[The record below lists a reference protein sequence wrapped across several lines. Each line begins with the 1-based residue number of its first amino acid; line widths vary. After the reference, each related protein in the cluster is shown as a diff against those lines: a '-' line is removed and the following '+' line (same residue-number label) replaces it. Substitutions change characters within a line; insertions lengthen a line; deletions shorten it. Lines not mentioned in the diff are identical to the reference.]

1 MNTLRVGLLLAAMTA
16 LFLVVGWMI
25 GGTTGMVIALVVA
38 AGMNAFAYWNSDR
51 MVLRMYNAREVDAHT
66 APQLYGIVE
75 RLARRADLPMPRVY
89 VIESAQP
96 NAFATG
102 RNPQNAAVA
111 ATTGLLRLLNAEELA
126 GVMAHE
132 LAHVKHRDILT
143 STITATLAG
152 AIGMLANFAF
162 FFGATSDDEEG
173 NPLGFVGLLLMS
185 ILAPLAA
192 MVVQMGISRS
202 NEYAADATGAEI
214 CGQPLWLAQRAG
226 KTGSRRPDHR
236 QRASRKQPRHR
247 PYVHRQPL
255 ARPGHGQPVLYSPK
269 NRQPHC
275 PPATNGRCGWHG
287 NPGRHWPVGLIS
299 GIVPPPK

>member
-1 MNTLRVGLLLAAMTA
+1 MNV
-16 LFLVVGWMI
+16 
-25 GGTTGMVIALVVA
+25 
-38 AGMNAFAYWNSDR
+38 FAYWNSDR
-51 MVLRMYNAREVDAHT
+51 MILRMYNAQEVDARS

-111 ATTGLLRLLNAEELA
+111 ATTGLLRILNADELA

-143 STITATLAG
+143 ATIVATLAG

-162 FFGATSDDEEG
+162 FFGATSNDEEGG
-173 NPLGFVGLLLMS
+173 NPLGFVGVLLMS

-192 MVVQMGISRS
+192 MIVQMGISRS
-202 NEYAADATGAEI
+202 NEYAADAAGAEI
-214 CGQPLWLAQRAG
+214 CGQPLWLASALEKLEAGARTIDNHRAE
-226 KTGSRRPDHR
+226 
-236 QRASRKQPRHR
+236 
-247 PYVHRQPL
+247 
-255 ARPGHGQPVLYSPK
+255 
-269 NRQPHC
+269 NN
-275 PPATNGRCGWHG
+275 PATAHMFIV
-287 NPGRHWPVGLIS
+287 NPLHARAMDSLFSTH
-299 GIVPPPK
+299 PKTANRVARLRQMAGAGGMGHPAATGPWG

>member
-16 LFLVVGWMI
+16 LFLVVGWII
-25 GGTTGMVIALVVA
+25 GGTTGMIVALIAA
-38 AGMNAFAYWNSDR
+38 AGMNAFAFWNSDR
-51 MVLRMYNAREVDAHT
+51 MILRMYNAREVDAHS
-66 APQLYGIVE
+66 APQLHGIVE
-75 RLARRADLPMPRVY
+75 RLAHRADLPMPRVY

-152 AIGMLANFAF
+152 AIGMLANFAL
-162 FFGATSDDEEG
+162 FFGATSNDDGEG
-173 NPLGFVGLLLMS
+173 SPLGFVGLLLMS

-192 MVVQMGISRS
+192 MVVQMGVSRS
-202 NEYAADATGAEI
+202 NEYAADAAGAEI
-214 CGQPLWLAQRAG
+214 CGQPLWLASALEKLETGARAI
-226 KTGSRRPDHR
+226 DNV
-236 QRASRKQPRHR
+236 RAE
-247 PYVHRQPL
+247 
-255 ARPGHGQPVLYSPK
+255 
-269 NRQPHC
+269 N
-275 PPATNGRCGWHG
+275 
-287 NPGRHWPVGLIS
+287 NPGTAHMFIVNPLHAHAVDGLFSTHPKTANRIARLRQMAGVGGMGTLAAT
-299 GIVPPPK
+299 GPWG

>member
-16 LFLVVGWMI
+16 LFLVVGWLI
-25 GGTTGMVIALVVA
+25 GGTAGMAVALMVA

-51 MVLRMYNAREVDAHT
+51 MILRMYNAREVDAHT

-75 RLARRADLPMPRVY
+75 RLAHRAELPMPRVY
-89 VIESAQP
+89 VIDSAQP

-143 STITATLAG
+143 GTITATLAG
-152 AIGMLANFAF
+152 SIGMLANFAL
-162 FFGATSDDEEG
+162 FFGATSNDEEG

-192 MVVQMGISRS
+192 MIVQMGVSRS
-202 NEYAADATGAEI
+202 NEYAADAAGAEI
-214 CGQPLWLAQRAG
+214 CGQPLWLAGALEKLETGTRAI
-226 KTGSRRPDHR
+226 DNV
-236 QRASRKQPRHR
+236 RAE
-247 PYVHRQPL
+247 
-255 ARPGHGQPVLYSPK
+255 
-269 NRQPHC
+269 N
-275 PPATNGRCGWHG
+275 
-287 NPGRHWPVGLIS
+287 NPGTAHLFIVNPLHAHAVDSLFSTHPRTANRIARLRRMAGTDGL
-299 GIVPPPK
+299 GTLAATGPWG